1 MENDWMDRR
10 NLNLDCVLILAPHT
24 DDGELGCGGTIAK
37 LLESRAKVRYVA
49 FSSANDSLPAGF
61 PKDTLKRELFEATKI
76 LGLKSD
82 KVTCLD
88 FKVRTFSEHRQKI
101 LDELLNLRNQLNPDA
116 VFCPSLNDLH
126 QDHKTVAE
134 EARRM
139 FKRTTIFGYEL
150 PWNNISFDTQSFVIL
165 DRKHLELKM
174 KALRCYKSQ
183 AHREYLN
190 DRFIESLAIA
200 RGVQVNAPYA
210 EAFEVV
216 RLVIR

>member
-1 MENDWMDRR
+1 MDTK
-10 NLNLDCVLILAPHT
+10 NLNLSSVLILAPHT

-37 LLESRAKVRYVA
+37 LLESGAKVRYVA
-49 FSSANDSLPAGF
+49 FSCADDSLPTGF
-61 PKDTLKRELFEATKI
+61 SKGTLRRELYEATDI
-76 LGLKSD
+76 LGLYGEY
-82 KVTCLD
+82 VTCLD
-88 FKVRTFSEHRQKI
+88 FKVRTFSTHRQRV
-101 LDELLNLRNQLNPDA
+101 LNEMLKLRNEHNPDA

-165 DRKHLELKM
+165 TRKHLELKM